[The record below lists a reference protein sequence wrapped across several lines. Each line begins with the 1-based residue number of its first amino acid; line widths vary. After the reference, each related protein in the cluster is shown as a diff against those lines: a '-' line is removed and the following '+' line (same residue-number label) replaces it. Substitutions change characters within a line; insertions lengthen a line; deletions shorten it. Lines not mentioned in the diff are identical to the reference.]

1 MSEERTVK
9 NITLTYEDGSTEVV
23 EKGLVL
29 SFTEHEDGN
38 VTAGFNMLSI
48 TGKDLYMVVMA
59 MMQLGDKMG
68 FFDKEEDNNV

>member
-1 MSEERTVK
+1 MSEERTVR

-29 SFTEHEDGN
+29 SFTEHEGGN
-38 VTAGFNMLSI
+38 VKARFNMLSI

-68 FFDKEEDNNV
+68 FFNKEEDNNV

>member
-1 MSEERTVK
+1 MSEERTVR

-38 VTAGFNMLSI
+38 VKARFNMLSI

-68 FFDKEEDNNV
+68 FFNKEEDNNV